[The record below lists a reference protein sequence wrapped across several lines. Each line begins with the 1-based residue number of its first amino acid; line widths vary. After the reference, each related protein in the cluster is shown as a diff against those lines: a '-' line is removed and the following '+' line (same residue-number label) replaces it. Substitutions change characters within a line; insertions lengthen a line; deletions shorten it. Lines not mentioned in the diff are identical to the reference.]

1 MDTSNF
7 NNLTTGDSLYIQQ
20 NDDDFDYEQPMSVGP
35 AEEMMP
41 EETAEQFEERMRNK
55 RTNVLLRLMAN
66 QLDEDGFISF
76 TNLVKS
82 NRRKQVAQKFYSL
95 LVLKKQQAIEL
106 YQDESTPYGDLTINK
121 GLRYEDAL
129 VASTV

>member
-1 MDTSNF
+1 
-7 NNLTTGDSLYIQQ
+7 
-20 NDDDFDYEQPMSVGP
+20 
-35 AEEMMP
+35 MMP

-82 NRRKQVAQKFYSL
+82 NRRKQVS
-95 LVLKKQQAIEL
+95 V
-106 YQDESTPYGDLTINK
+106 
-121 GLRYEDAL
+121 
-129 VASTV
+129 

>member
-1 MDTSNF
+1 
-7 NNLTTGDSLYIQQ
+7 
-20 NDDDFDYEQPMSVGP
+20 
-35 AEEMMP
+35 MMP
-41 EETAEQFEERMRNK
+41 EETDEQFEERMRNK

-82 NRRKQVAQKFYSL
+82 NRRKQVRLCPQLCYSYRSFATNRSCPFFLHTQQVAQKFYSL

-121 GLRYEDAL
+121 GSRYEDAL

>member
-1 MDTSNF
+1 
-7 NNLTTGDSLYIQQ
+7 
-20 NDDDFDYEQPMSVGP
+20 
-35 AEEMMP
+35 MP

-82 NRRKQVAQKFYSL
+82 NRRKQVRFSL
-95 LVLKKQQAIEL
+95 GRN
-106 YQDESTPYGDLTINK
+106 QDLN
-121 GLRYEDAL
+121 
-129 VASTV
+129 

>member
-1 MDTSNF
+1 
-7 NNLTTGDSLYIQQ
+7 
-20 NDDDFDYEQPMSVGP
+20 
-35 AEEMMP
+35 MMP

-82 NRRKQVAQKFYSL
+82 NRRKQVSYFENYLIVQSL
-95 LVLKKQQAIEL
+95 F
-106 YQDESTPYGDLTINK
+106 
-121 GLRYEDAL
+121 
-129 VASTV
+129 

>member
-1 MDTSNF
+1 
-7 NNLTTGDSLYIQQ
+7 
-20 NDDDFDYEQPMSVGP
+20 
-35 AEEMMP
+35 MP

-82 NRRKQVAQKFYSL
+82 NRRKQVRLL
-95 LVLKKQQAIEL
+95 LVPFTDLLIHSKSEL
-106 YQDESTPYGDLTINK
+106 I
-121 GLRYEDAL
+121 
-129 VASTV
+129 

>member
-1 MDTSNF
+1 MF
-7 NNLTTGDSLYIQQ
+7 IQQ
-20 NDDDFDYEQPMSVGP
+20 DEDFDYDQPMSVGP
-35 AEEMMP
+35 VEEMMP

-76 TNLVKS
+76 ANLVKG

-106 YQDESTPYGDLTINK
+106 YQDNNEPYGDMTINK
-121 GLRYEDAL
+121 GYRYDDAL